1 MKRKDGYV
9 VDTTYPVFFYK
20 EMQPIW
26 LNTVVQFLGF
36 KTPSIR
42 QKFSYLEL
50 ACATGVNLLVAAMNH
65 PHGSFIGVDFNPQHI
80 ELARKSAQKLGLKNI
95 EFIHA
100 DFSEFLR
107 SNTQQFDFIVNHGTF
122 TWISSEQQQHILD
135 IIDQSLKEFGIC
147 YLHYMCYPGSKD
159 LIPLQKLFSLVD
171 EHQPD
176 LSVESI
182 GIATQLFNDLNDAGA
197 FVHQSKM
204 EAVLN
209 TLKNSSTYLAHEFL
223 TDHWKPLFSAD
234 LHKMV
239 YEKTKMT
246 YLGSANPCENLDS
259 ISIPANLQSLIR
271 DTQQP
276 ALKEYLKD
284 IARDAKQ
291 RVDIFQK
298 KPQPFNHVEHFK
310 IINDTY
316 FKLLPDFSR
325 SKITWFNTSIGR
337 IDANE
342 HVLKA
347 LNQTMGHEHTSF
359 KTLLNLPV
367 FQQNPLFIIETLF
380 LMIQEQY
387 IHPVN
392 DLASAVDI
400 DQINQFNDL
409 MKELGVSLNLM
420 PDCATAIYKT

>member
-171 EHQPD
+171 EHQSD

-182 GIATQLFNDLNDAGA
+182 GVATQLFNDLNDAGA
-197 FVHQSKM
+197 FLHQSKM

-223 TDHWKPLFSAD
+223 TDHWKPLFSVD

-239 YEKTKMT
+239 FEKTRMN

-259 ISIPANLQSLIR
+259 ISIPANLQCLIR

-276 ALKEYLKD
+276 ALK
-284 IARDAKQ
+284 
-291 RVDIFQK
+291 
-298 KPQPFNHVEHFK
+298 
-310 IINDTY
+310 
-316 FKLLPDFSR
+316 
-325 SKITWFNTSIGR
+325 
-337 IDANE
+337 
-342 HVLKA
+342 
-347 LNQTMGHEHTSF
+347 
-359 KTLLNLPV
+359 
-367 FQQNPLFIIETLF
+367 
-380 LMIQEQY
+380 
-387 IHPVN
+387 
-392 DLASAVDI
+392 
-400 DQINQFNDL
+400 
-409 MKELGVSLNLM
+409 
-420 PDCATAIYKT
+420 